1 MNLLCE
7 VSAVNA
13 YSLEYFMK
21 LTFKHKYINLSDKEI
36 IERVITS
43 PYDEEAA
50 TYLIYDRYE
59 PLCISVC
66 RKVFGGVERLDE
78 VESEL
83 FMLLKGKNHDWHS
96 LRSFQWRSKLSTWL
110 KIIAYNQALELR
122 GKLIENKGKNISID
136 DGWVNEVD
144 KPTTIDIP
152 VDEDTERE
160 RKYRMLLLQEA
171 INMLDNPDQK
181 YVVKKR
187 LHGYSSKEVADML
200 LDYWRRNNIV
210 RYNNK
215 KEIVMPDSGYID
227 NLFKRGYDKIKKIYK
242 SLDK

>member
-1 MNLLCE
+1 
-7 VSAVNA
+7 
-13 YSLEYFMK
+13 MK
-21 LTFKHKYINLSDKEI
+21 LCFIDKYLHLSDKEI
-36 IERVITS
+36 VERVITS

-50 TYLIYDRYE
+50 TYLIYNRYE

-152 VDEDTERE
+152 VDEESHRE
-160 RKYRMLLLQEA
+160 QCYRMLLLQEA
-171 INMLDNPDQK
+171 IQMLDNPDQK
-181 YVVKKR
+181 FVVTKR
-187 LHGYSSKEVADML
+187 LHGYSSKEVAEML
-200 LDYWRRNNIV
+200 QIYWQKNNIV
-210 RYNNK
+210 RYNSK
-215 KEIVMPDSGYID
+215 KEIVVPDSGYID
-227 NLFKRGYDKIKKIYK
+227 NLFKRGYDKTKQIFKQ
-242 SLDK
+242 LDK

>member
-1 MNLLCE
+1 
-7 VSAVNA
+7 
-13 YSLEYFMK
+13 MK
-21 LTFKHKYINLSDKEI
+21 LCFIDKYLHLSDKEI
-36 IERVITS
+36 VERVITS

-50 TYLIYDRYE
+50 TYLIYNRYE

-152 VDEDTERE
+152 VDEESHRE
-160 RKYRMLLLQEA
+160 QCYRMLLLQEA
-171 INMLDNPDQK
+171 IQMLDNPDQK
-181 YVVKKR
+181 FVVTKR
-187 LHGYSSKEVADML
+187 LHGYSSKEVAEML
-200 LDYWRRNNIV
+200 RIYWQKNNIV
-210 RYNNK
+210 RYNSK
-215 KEIVMPDSGYID
+215 KEIVVPDSGYID
-227 NLFKRGYDKIKKIYK
+227 NLFKRGYDKTKQIFKQ
-242 SLDK
+242 LDK